1 MVIKKQHAVALER
14 LLADEEAQKPYTPLE
29 EVDEPT
35 FVELELAGL
44 ARFSTPVRLVPTYL
58 GRELA
63 LLLRELYEQ
72 GPAPWSESEE
82 EAQGE
87 IVVLEG
93 RGLAKPEDWP
103 EGWRWIGSEVIAML
117 EAADRAGRVGPLAVE
132 ALMERG
138 LAVRVRDRE
147 TKKEYIA
154 LSDAGK
160 RVLELYRAAEPG
172 LEIDAGLAE
181 TVRKL
186 PLGPAPTSE
195 LPTPAHDE
203 HRLEAMRLIAYSLPN
218 SDVFAFTAL
227 GQAVKKALETGGWGE
242 GDVLTSDL
250 LWALADY
257 ADTGEATEA
266 GLATLQALGYVGS
279 AGELLPA
286 GEWALEALRLWQG
299 GVRADVWSFAIEAEE
314 AAVLE
319 TIADQWR
326 KAEETNPEERP
337 TFEVLRRAM
346 IDRKVA
352 EYKALL
358 EKYGRK
364 LDEMPQKFRKIAER
378 FQTAKDLAR
387 WYDENFD
394 LREALLSLESFELVE
409 TGEDEK
415 GKEVFYLTGW
425 GEEVLEDQR
434 GNRRDVSATGVK
446 AITMTRRSFS
456 APGYDWW
463 NEAREQG
470 LVGSAEP
477 TASGLLYAQLAEH
490 AVRLPH
496 LSKYELMVFH
506 AIPARGMS
514 EDEVYA
520 ALEKKLDRERIRW
533 ALEKLEARHLI
544 DRLPDGN
551 VVETE
556 AGELL
561 DRALAGVPEGFGN
574 PVNPLIFRLIE
585 ALKAVGNLYVKEK
598 RVRILPRNIKE
609 ALEYSGLPKDV
620 FDNALEAARIAGF
633 VGRNSVN
640 EAGLLLLEAAEKMN
654 PGEDV
659 HGLMELE

>member
-1 MVIKKQHAVALER
+1 MVIKKEHARALER
-14 LLADEEAQKPYTPLE
+14 LLVDEEAQRPYTPLD

-63 LLLRELYEQ
+63 LVLRELYEQ
-72 GPAPWSESEE
+72 GPTARGEAEE

-87 IVVLEG
+87 RIVFEG
-93 RGLAKPEDWP
+93 RGLERPEAWP

-117 EAADRAGRVGPLAVE
+117 DAAERAGRVGPLSAD

-138 LAVRVRDRE
+138 LAVRVRERA
-147 TKKEYIA
+147 TKKEYLT
-154 LSDAGK
+154 LSAAGR
-160 RVLELYRAAEPG
+160 RVLEIYRAAEPG
-172 LEIDAGLAE
+172 LEIDAALAE
-181 TVRKL
+181 VVRRL
-186 PLGPAPTSE
+186 PLGPAPASE

-203 HRLEAMRLIAYSLPN
+203 QRLEAMRLVAYSLPN
-218 SDVFAFTAL
+218 SDIFGFTAL
-227 GQAVKKALETGGWGE
+227 GQAVKKALSTGGWGE
-242 GDVLTSDL
+242 GDVLTADL

-257 ADTGEATEA
+257 ADAGEATKA
-266 GLATLQALGYVGS
+266 GLATLQALGYVGP

-299 GVRADVWSFAIEAEE
+299 GVREEVWSFAIEAEE
-314 AAVLE
+314 AEVLE
-319 TIADQWR
+319 QIAALWR
-326 KAEETNPEERP
+326 KATETNPEERP
-337 TFEVLRRAM
+337 TFAVLRRVM

-364 LDEMPQKFRKIAER
+364 LDAMPRKFRSIAER
-378 FQTAKDLAR
+378 FQEAKDLAK
-387 WYDENFD
+387 WYDDNFD
-394 LREALLSLESFELVE
+394 LREALMSLESFGLIE

-415 GKEVFYLTGW
+415 GKEVFYLSDW
-425 GEEVLEDQR
+425 GEQVLEDQKA
-434 GNRRDVSATGVK
+434 NRRDVSATAVK
-446 AITMTRRSFS
+446 AITMTRATFS
-456 APGYDWW
+456 APGRAWW
-463 NEAREQG
+463 QEARDQG

-477 TASGLLYAQLAEH
+477 ARSGLFYAQLAEH
-490 AVRLPH
+490 AERQPH
-496 LSKYELMVFH
+496 LSRYELMVFH
-506 AIPARGMS
+506 AVPARGMS
-514 EDEVYA
+514 EEEVYA
-520 ALEKKLDRERIRW
+520 ALEGRLERERVRW

-551 VVETE
+551 VVETR

-574 PVNPLIFRLIE
+574 PVNPLIFRVVE
-585 ALKAVGNLYVKEK
+585 ALRAVGSLYVKEK
-598 RVRILPRNIKE
+598 RVRVLPRSLSE
-609 ALEYSGLPKDV
+609 ALEYSGLPKEA
-620 FDNALEAARIAGF
+620 FENALEAARAAGF

-640 EAGLLLLEAAEKMN
+640 EAGVLLLEAAEAMN

-659 HGLMELE
+659 HGLVELE

>member
-1 MVIKKQHAVALER
+1 MIIKKQHALALER
-14 LLADEEAQKPYTPLE
+14 LLVDEEAGKPYTPLE

-35 FVELELAGL
+35 FIELELAGL

-58 GRELA
+58 GRELT
-63 LLLRELYEQ
+63 LLLRELVEQ
-72 GPAPWSESEE
+72 GPAAWSEEDS
-82 EAQGE
+82 GGDYV
-87 IVVLEG
+87 ILEG
-93 RGLAKPEDWP
+93 RGLAEPAEWP
-103 EGWRWIGSEVIAML
+103 EGWRWLGSEVIAML
-117 EAADRAGRVGPLAVE
+117 EAAERAGRVGPLAVE
-132 ALMERG
+132 ALLERG

-147 TKKEYIA
+147 TKKEYLT
-154 LSDAGK
+154 LSDAGR
-160 RVLELYRAAEPG
+160 RVLEIYRAAEPG
-172 LEIDAGLAE
+172 LEISAALADAI
-181 TVRKL
+181 RKL
-186 PLGPAPTSE
+186 PLGPAPSSE

-203 HRLEAMRLIAYSLPN
+203 HRLEAMRLIAYSLPS

-242 GDVLTSDL
+242 GDVLTSDI

-257 ADTGEATEA
+257 ADSGEATEA
-266 GLATLQALGYVGS
+266 GLATLQALGYVGP

-319 TIADQWR
+319 TIAAQWR

-352 EYKALL
+352 EYKALI

-364 LDEMPQKFRKIAER
+364 LNEMPAKFRLIAEK

-425 GEEVLEDQR
+425 GEEVLEDQK
-434 GNRRDVSATGVK
+434 NSRRDVSATAVK

-477 TASGLLYAQLAEH
+477 TRSGLLYAQLAEH
-490 AVRLPH
+490 VERLPH
-496 LSKYELMVFH
+496 LSRYEMMVFH
-506 AIPARGMS
+506 AIPARGLS
-514 EDEVYA
+514 EEEIYA

-551 VVETE
+551 VVETT

-609 ALEYSGLPKDV
+609 ALDLSGLPKDV
-620 FDNALEAARIAGF
+620 FDNTLEAARAAGF

-640 EAGLLLLEAAEKMN
+640 EAGLLLLEAAALMN

-659 HGLMELE
+659 DGLVELE

>member
-14 LLADEEAQKPYTPLE
+14 LLADEEANKPYTPLE

-63 LLLRELYEQ
+63 LLLRELYQQ
-72 GPAPWSESEE
+72 GPAAWSESED
-82 EAQGE
+82 EAGGE
-87 IVVLEG
+87 YVVLEG
-93 RGLAKPEDWP
+93 HGLDKPEAWA

-117 EAADRAGRVGPLAVE
+117 EAAERAGRVGPLAFE
-132 ALMERG
+132 PLMERG

-147 TKKEYIA
+147 TKKEYVT
-154 LSDAGK
+154 LSDAGH
-160 RVLELYRAAEPG
+160 RVLEIYRAAEPG
-172 LEIDAGLAE
+172 LEIDAALADA
-181 TVRKL
+181 VRKL
-186 PLGPAPTSE
+186 PLGPAPASE

-203 HRLEAMRLIAYSLPN
+203 HRLEAMRIIAYSVPS

-227 GQAVKKALETGGWGE
+227 GQAVKKALATGGWGE
-242 GDVLTSDL
+242 GDVFTSDI

-257 ADTGEATEA
+257 VDTGEATEA
-266 GLATLQALGYVGS
+266 GLATLQALGYVGP

-299 GVRADVWSFAIEAEE
+299 GVRAEVWSFAIEAEE
-314 AAVLE
+314 AEVLDQ
-319 TIADQWR
+319 IAAQWQ
-326 KAEETNPEERP
+326 KATETNPEERP

-364 LDEMPQKFRKIAER
+364 LDEMPQKFRLIAEK
-378 FQTAKDLAR
+378 FQGAADLAR

-394 LREALLSLESFELVE
+394 LREALLGLESFGLIE

-415 GKEVFYLTGW
+415 GKEVFYLTER
-425 GEEVLEDQR
+425 GELVLDDQKQQ
-434 GNRRDVSATGVK
+434 RRDVSATAVK

-456 APGYDWW
+456 APGYVWW

-477 TASGLLYAQLAEH
+477 TRSGLFYAQLAEH
-490 AVRLPH
+490 AERLPH

-506 AIPARGMS
+506 AIPARGLS
-514 EDEVYA
+514 EEEVYA

-574 PVNPLIFRLIE
+574 PVNPIVFRLIE
-585 ALKAVGNLYVKEK
+585 ALRAVGSLYVKEK
-598 RVRILPRNIKE
+598 RVRILPRNVEE

-620 FDNALEAARIAGF
+620 FDNALEAARAAGF